1 MVSPIAP
8 AAQISGSLP
17 HRHWQLFRDQEDIL
31 WLTFDREGE
40 SVNTLGEEVI
50 TELDSIVELL
60 EAKPPKG
67 LVLTSGKDS
76 GFIAGADIREFGG
89 YTRAEDV
96 SDKIR
101 QGHAVFSRFEKLP
114 CTKVAAV
121 DGFCL
126 GGGLEL
132 ALCCDWIIATDQPGT
147 RIGLPEVQLGIF
159 PGLGG
164 TVRATERLGGLAG
177 MELMLSARMLKAR
190 AAKSM
195 GLVDAL
201 AGEHPDLR
209 WAARKAVLQGR
220 KRGKPGLVA
229 RLSNTLPARALLAPV
244 MARKARAKANPDH
257 YPSPYR
263 LIELW
268 RHHRG
273 DRSTM
278 FEHEARGVGEL
289 MVGSTAAGLRRVF
302 HLMERLKEGGKD
314 VDFEVRRVH
323 VIGAG
328 VMGGDI
334 AAWCVVQGLEVTLQD
349 REQKY
354 IDAARERAKTLFKR
368 RLKKKPAIDAAMA
381 RLQSDVAGKGV
392 ARADVVIE
400 AIIEDVAAKQS
411 LLSALEP
418 QMRAGAVLATNTSAI
433 PLETLSEVLQDPTR
447 LIGLHFFNPVAKMPL
462 LEVVCGA
469 QSGAEQIAA
478 GRAFASAINRFGL
491 PVKSSPGFL
500 VNRVLAPY
508 LMEAMRCFVE
518 GRDKRMIDAAAEQFG
533 MPMGPVELADTVGLD
548 VCMKVAET
556 LGSEQQGGPEQK
568 MLEEM
573 VVNGN
578 LGRKSGQGF
587 YVWKDGKAE
596 KSHTGEFDQDAL
608 DELSARLLAPF
619 LSECEACLAEGV
631 VEDADLL
638 DAGIIFGTGFAPFRG
653 GPMHYLSTRRAS
665 GEGQ

>member
-8 AAQISGSLP
+8 VTPVTGSLP
-17 HRHWQLFRDQEDIL
+17 KRHWRLLRDQEDIL
-31 WLTFDREGE
+31 WLTIDREGE
-40 SVNTLGEEVI
+40 STNTLNEEVI
-50 TELDSIVELL
+50 TELDQIIELL

-67 LVLTSGKDS
+67 LVLISGKDS
-76 GFIAGADIREFGG
+76 GFIAGADIREFGS
-89 YTRAEDV
+89 YTRSEDV
-96 SDKIR
+96 SEKIR
-101 QGHAVFSRFEKLP
+101 QGHAVFSRFEKLD
-114 CTKVAAV
+114 CAKVAAV

-132 ALCCDWIIATDQPGT
+132 ALCCDWIIATDRPGT

-164 TVRATERLGGLAG
+164 TVRVTERLGGLAG
-177 MELMLSARMLKAR
+177 MELMLSARMLKAK

-195 GLVDAL
+195 GLIDAL

-229 RLSNTLPARALLAPV
+229 RLSNTAPARRILAGV
-244 MARKARAKANPDH
+244 MAKKARAKANPEH
-257 YPSPYR
+257 YPAPYR

-268 RHHRG
+268 RDHRG
-273 DRSTM
+273 DRATM
-278 FEHEARGVGEL
+278 FEYEARGVGEL
-289 MVGSTAAGLRRVF
+289 MVGPTAEGLRRVF
-302 HLMERLKEGGKD
+302 HLMERLKEGGKG
-314 VDFEVRRVH
+314 VDFPVRRVH
-323 VIGAG
+323 VVGAG

-349 REQKY
+349 REQNVV
-354 IDAARERAKTLFKR
+354 DAARERAKKLFKR

-381 RLQSDVAGKGV
+381 RLLSDVDGEGV
-392 ARADVVIE
+392 SRADVVIE
-400 AIIEDVAAKQS
+400 AIIEEVGAKQS
-411 LLSALEP
+411 LLAALEP
-418 QMRAGAVLATNTSAI
+418 QMKPKAVLATNTSAI
-433 PLETLSEVLQDPTR
+433 PLETLASVLLEPER

-462 LEVVCGA
+462 LEVVAGENSSE
-469 QSGAEQIAA
+469 QQIAA
-478 GRAFASAINRFGL
+478 GRAFASKINRFGL

-508 LMEAMRCFVE
+508 LMEAMRCYVE
-518 GRDKRMIDAAAEQFG
+518 GRDKQMIDAAAEQFG

-556 LGSEQQGGPEQK
+556 LGPDQQQSAERAL
-568 MLEEM
+568 LEEM
-573 VVNGN
+573 IVEGN

-587 YVWKDGKAE
+587 YAWKDGKVQ
-596 KSHTGEFDQDAL
+596 KSKAGKFDEHAL
-608 DELSARLLAPF
+608 SELSDRLMAPF
-619 LSECEACLAEGV
+619 LSECEACLKEGV
-631 VEDADLL
+631 VADADLL

-653 GPMHYLSTRRAS
+653 GPMHYLSTDAVTR
-665 GEGQ
+665 GKT